1 LDTIVTGMF
10 FFSGI
15 NLMALGTM
23 GAYIARIFDE
33 VKQRP
38 LYVVKRNIGQKLP
51 ENKS

>member
-1 LDTIVTGMF
+1 MF

-15 NLMALGTM
+15 NLMALGTI

-38 LYVVKRNIGQKLP
+38 LYVVKQNTRLKLP
-51 ENKS
+51 DGKS